1 MHTAMA
7 AALGGGVAS
16 ALFYLSVLFGGF
28 GALILGYLTPL
39 PLFAAGLS
47 LGLAAAVVGSVA
59 GVVLVLGASG
69 SLVVTGAYALS
80 AAVPA
85 VFTVRQALLARPQA
99 DGSLEW
105 YPPGLLLTALTG
117 LGVLGF
123 FGAVAL
129 AAGEPDGL
137 EGVVRRALGGMAAQF
152 APPDAE
158 PPTDAEVHWIAPAL
172 PGFVIVSWMFMT
184 IINGTLAQGVLMRFG
199 RNRRPGMRIA
209 ELELPRWLGPAYGI
223 VVAMALAVP
232 GDVGFLALNVALIL
246 SVPFVFAGLS
256 VVHAYA
262 RARSTRMA
270 ILVAFYMFL
279 VLFGW
284 PVVVMVGLGVIEQW
298 MGLRRRWTSGPRQ
311 EDE

>member
-1 MHTAMA
+1 MHTALA

-47 LGLAAAVVGSVA
+47 LGLAAAAVGGVA
-59 GVVLVLGASG
+59 GTVLVLGVSG
-69 SLVVTGAYALS
+69 SPVVTGAYVLT

-85 VFTVRQALLARPQA
+85 VFVVRQALLARPRA

-105 YPPGLLLTALTG
+105 YPPGMLLAALTG
-117 LGVLGF
+117 LGILGF
-123 FGAVAL
+123 VGAVAL
-129 AAGEPDGL
+129 ALGEPGGL

-152 APPDAE
+152 DAE
-158 PPTDAEVHWIAPAL
+158 PPTEGEAHWIAPAL
-172 PGFVIVSWMFMT
+172 PGFVVISWMFMT

-209 ELELPRWLGPAYGI
+209 ELELPRWLGPVFGV
-223 VVAMALAVP
+223 VVAAALAVP
-232 GDVGFLALNVALIL
+232 GDVGFLALNLGLIL
-246 SVPFVFAGLS
+246 SVPFAFAGLS

-262 RARSTRMA
+262 RARSTRTA

-298 MGLRRRWTSGPRQ
+298 LGLRRRWAAGPRQ